1 MGWTIRTFA
10 TAAIL
15 VRHAILR
22 AAVDIVRGSCP
33 AGDPRA
39 PRGPLVVLPAVPAQ
53 FFSLA
58 HLLSIAPRR
67 RLAERRADDTAEE
80 QQEHYS

>member
-1 MGWTIRTFA
+1 MRNYKPFLSMVEQFNRYSLT
-10 TAAIL
+10 
-15 VRHAILR
+15 
-22 AAVDIVRGSCP
+22 CP

-67 RLAERRADDTAEE
+67 RLAERRAWNKLLIVFRFVLAPFAPIA
-80 QQEHYS
+80 